1 MIILKKIFVNHTNHA
16 SAQWSPEQIA
26 AAEIYG
32 EIADFPFPNIDANF
46 DEAQISALVEV
57 NGKKIMALNPAAVL
71 CQGEFS
77 YTYAMI
83 NFLKKNN
90 VVVIAA
96 ASERIVE
103 ERVTA
108 DGATQK
114 ISLFKFVRFRQYQ

>member
-1 MIILKKIFVNHTNHA
+1 MKKTFVNHTNHF

-26 AAEIYG
+26 AAEIFG
-32 EIADFPFPNIDANF
+32 DIEDFPFPNIDANF
-46 DEAQISALVEV
+46 DENQISELVEV
-57 NGKKIMALNPAAVL
+57 NGKKILSLNPAAVL
-71 CQGEFS
+71 CQGEYC

-83 NFLKKNN
+83 NFLRKNN
-90 VVVIAA
+90 VIVIAA

>member
-1 MIILKKIFVNHTNHA
+1 MKKILINHTNHL

-26 AAEIYG
+26 AAEKYG
-32 EIADFPFPNIDANF
+32 EISDFPFPNIDANF
-46 DEAQISALVEV
+46 DENQISELVEV
-57 NGKKIMALNPAAVL
+57 NGKKILAMNPAAVL
-71 CQGEFS
+71 CQGEYS

-83 NFLKKNN
+83 NFLKKNK

-103 ERVTA
+103 ERVTD

-114 ISLFKFVRFRQYQ
+114 ISLFNFVRFRQYQ